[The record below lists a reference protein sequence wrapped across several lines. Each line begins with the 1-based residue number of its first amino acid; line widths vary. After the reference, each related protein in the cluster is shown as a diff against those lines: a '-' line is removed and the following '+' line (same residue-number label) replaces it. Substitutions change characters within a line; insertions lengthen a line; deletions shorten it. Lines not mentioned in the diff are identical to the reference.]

1 MIPHNLLAKVHI
13 ARQELGLSDEEYRA
27 ILART
32 VGVSSAKELTDRTV
46 GRVLHEFR
54 RLGWVPKPPK
64 RAGRQP
70 NTLDR
75 DAQLW
80 KIEALLCELGA
91 SWAYAEAIAK
101 QQTGLAKLE
110 WLKTEAQFR
119 GVIAA
124 LDVELN
130 KRHGLACV
138 DRECQR
144 LGLTREQL
152 AERYRLPK
160 GWERKPRVLDALIEH
175 LCDIQESA
183 NNDED
188 AQGGES

>member
-1 MIPHNLLAKVHI
+1 MIPHNLLAQVHI
-13 ARQELGLSDEEYRA
+13 ARQELGLSDDEYRA

-32 VGVSSAKELTDRTV
+32 VGVSSAKELTSRTV
-46 GRVLHEFR
+46 GRVLHEFK
-54 RLGWVPKPPK
+54 RLGWQPKPPK
-64 RAGRQP
+64 RAGRVP
-70 NTLDR
+70 NNLYR
-75 DAQLW
+75 HEMVA

-101 QQTGLAKLE
+101 QQTGIARIE
-110 WLKTEAQFR
+110 WLKAEKQFK

-130 KRHGLACV
+130 KRRGLACV